1 MYIFDLFWPPNE
13 DSTSIFEGSYI
24 VKPLGEKDDAWRYPM
39 FFTWQIEFCL
49 LLRSSDE
56 CHDANAAHLEDLGNQ
71 MYWYQL
77 QFLGWSSLAGSHNPC
92 VFKVWCGFLTYFYT
106 RICWN
111 NLLRMLKVTLRIH
124 GFHVINALS
133 GHLLLPRVLK
143 ISSGE
148 ARSNTHK
155 KKNNVTHPKKNV
167 KLWYPVVKYGRI
179 YFFRNDTH
187 SPTASTKELRWIDP
201 QWPWWGKA
209 IGHIDPLLFTP
220 FQNNKKTSYQNLAST

>member
-24 VKPLGEKDDAWRYPM
+24 VKPLGGKDDAWRYPM

-77 QFLGWSSLAGSHNPC
+77 QFLGWSSLAGSDNPC
-92 VFKVWCGFLTYFYT
+92 VFKVWCGFLTFFYT
-106 RICWN
+106 SRICWN
-111 NLLRMLKVTLRIH
+111 NLLHMLKVTLRIH
-124 GFHVINALS
+124 GFHVINPLS
-133 GHLLLPRVLK
+133 GHLLLPRILK

-148 ARSNTHK
+148 ARSNTHTRK
-155 KKNNVTHPKKNV
+155 KICPM
-167 KLWYPVVKYGRI
+167 
-179 YFFRNDTH
+179 
-187 SPTASTKELRWIDP
+187 
-201 QWPWWGKA
+201 
-209 IGHIDPLLFTP
+209 
-220 FQNNKKTSYQNLAST
+220 